1 MNNTD
6 WSKPFSKG
14 MCVRERE
21 RGGGERWET
30 HTHTP
35 SLRNAKE
42 ISAFGNVEKR
52 ICVFRY
58 LGNEE
63 NQIIRQCASG
73 DAPAPASPAGSV
85 GSLSV

>member
-21 RGGGERWET
+21 RERERWE
-30 HTHTP
+30 THTP

>member
-21 RGGGERWET
+21 RERWE
-30 HTHTP
+30 THTP